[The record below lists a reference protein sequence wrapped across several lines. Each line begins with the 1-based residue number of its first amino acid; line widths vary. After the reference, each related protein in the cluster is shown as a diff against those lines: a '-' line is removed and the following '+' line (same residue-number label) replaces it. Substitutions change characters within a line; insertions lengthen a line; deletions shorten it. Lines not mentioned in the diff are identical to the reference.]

1 MLDQNT
7 TTALPRRV
15 LTRSAVATLAL
26 GFSLPLWA
34 ALQAPVKVQVP
45 TLAFDDQEI
54 ILVWEKPADHA
65 AVKDYRV
72 YANGVLL
79 GSSNA
84 NNDRVSPAKPYIN
97 RFYEQDKANF
107 HHRIGIHSYTA
118 QGLKPDTPYRFT
130 VRSVGADGQESV
142 DSPAVEQRTT
152 PVPAVFDVM
161 QYGARVTAAASIR
174 RPSRAPSTPV
184 PSAAKCCCP
193 RASTKAGR
201 FTSRAT

>member
-1 MLDQNT
+1 MLDQDT

-15 LTRSAVATLAL
+15 LTQSALATLAL

-34 ALQAPVKVQVP
+34 ALQAPAKVQVP

-97 RFYEQDKANF
+97 RF
-107 HHRIGIHSYTA
+107 
-118 QGLKPDTPYRFT
+118 
-130 VRSVGADGQESV
+130 
-142 DSPAVEQRTT
+142 
-152 PVPAVFDVM
+152 
-161 QYGARVTAAASIR
+161 
-174 RPSRAPSTPV
+174 
-184 PSAAKCCCP
+184 
-193 RASTKAGR
+193 
-201 FTSRAT
+201 